1 MSLGQAL
8 VRAHL
13 AVFFMSITG
22 VLAKVSG
29 FDAWHVTSYRVC
41 LGGLVLFMLW
51 HRDEGGPLPLG
62 RSLACVAMG
71 ALLSVHWYTFFLSLE
86 LLGIML
92 GYAMTGLQ
100 PLFIA
105 ILARVML
112 GEGLERRTLLSLVVA
127 LCGFALLG
135 LDAGPTPRI
144 WWGITVAVLSYALF
158 ALLVLFNRTQVRHLS
173 ALRVTAL
180 EMFGAIPLTLVMTL
194 PDWAPSQ
201 ALGWLWAVLLGVV
214 CTGLAYVTYN
224 ASMKVLTA
232 PVAGLLLSLEVV
244 YGFAGG
250 LLIGDR
256 LSAVQW
262 LAALLIANILFAD
275 VGRYLWTRAG
285 RRGQDQGSD
294 TSATGS

>member
-51 HRDEGGPLPLG
+51 HRDEGGPLPPG
-62 RSLACVAMG
+62 RALACVAMG
-71 ALLSVHWYTFFLSLE
+71 ALLSVHWYTFFFSLE

-105 ILARVML
+105 ILARFML
-112 GEGLERRTLLSLVVA
+112 GEDLERRTLISLVVA

-135 LDAGPTPRI
+135 LDAGPTPRV
-144 WWGITVAVLSYALF
+144 WWGIGVAVLSYALF

-173 ALRVTAL
+173 ALRVTVL

-194 PDWAPSQ
+194 PDWAPSE

-275 VGRYLWTRAG
+275 IGRYLWTRAG
-285 RRGQDQGSD
+285 RRGRDQGSGR
-294 TSATGS
+294 SAVGS